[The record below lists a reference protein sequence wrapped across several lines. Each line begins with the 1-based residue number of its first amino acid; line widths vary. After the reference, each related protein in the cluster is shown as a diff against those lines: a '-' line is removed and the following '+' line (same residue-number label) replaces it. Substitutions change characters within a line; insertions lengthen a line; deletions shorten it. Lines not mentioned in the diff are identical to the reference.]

1 MAETLLE
8 TRGLH
13 RCFGGLHAVEDVS
26 LRVARGAI
34 QAVIGPNGAG
44 KTTLLRAISRVAA
57 LRGSIFFEGQ
67 RVDHLTPVEV
77 VKRGIIHCPE
87 RRRLFPDLSVEDN
100 LRMGAYLRNKD
111 KGGIQ
116 KDLEK
121 MFNLFPILRDR
132 STQEA
137 RTLSGGE
144 QQMLAIARSLMSQ
157 PKLLMLDEPSMGLA
171 ILVKEAI
178 ADTVKSIKE
187 EGVTILLVEQDAGL
201 AFDMADR
208 VYVLEQGKIA
218 LQGLPEKLMKDP
230 YIKEIYLGLA

>member
-1 MAETLLE
+1 ME
-8 TRGLH
+8 
-13 RCFGGLHAVEDVS
+13 VEAKELV
-26 LRVARGAI
+26 
-34 QAVIGPNGAG
+34 AVIGPNGAG

-57 LRGSIFFEGQ
+57 VRGSIFFEGQ
-67 RVDHLTPVEV
+67 RIDHLTPVEV

-100 LRMGAYLRNKD
+100 LRMGAYLRSKD
-111 KGGIQ
+111 NEGIQ
-116 KDLEK
+116 RDLER

-132 STQEA
+132 FTQGA

-178 ADTVKSIKE
+178 TQTIKSVKE
-187 EGVTILLVEQDAGL
+187 NGVTVLLVEQDAGL
-201 AFDMADR
+201 AFGMADR
-208 VYVLEQGKIA
+208 VYVLEQGKVA
-218 LQGLPEKLMKDP
+218 LQGLPENLMKDP